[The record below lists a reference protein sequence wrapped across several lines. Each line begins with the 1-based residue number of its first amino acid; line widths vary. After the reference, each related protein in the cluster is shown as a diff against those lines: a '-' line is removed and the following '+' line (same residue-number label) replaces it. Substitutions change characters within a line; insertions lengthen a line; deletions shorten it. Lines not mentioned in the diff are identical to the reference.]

1 MSMKY
6 IKGDNRR
13 QYVLFPACLNECV
26 GQDSP
31 VRYIDAFV
39 DSLDLAELG
48 FGHMSEKE
56 FENGGRPPYNPSDL
70 VKLYVYGYFNS
81 IRSSRK
87 LERECKTNIE
97 VMWLL
102 CKLTPDYHTISD
114 FRKDNLKAIKKMF
127 KALNKQLDSFGLFS
141 HSYISVD
148 GSKFKAVNSKD
159 NNFTLNK
166 LDDRIERLESHEKQY
181 LQELD
186 QNDFDDERQL
196 SKEELKHK
204 LEVCQERKARYEEYR
219 DQLEKSGES
228 QMSLTDKDAKL
239 MKFNDGFDVGY
250 NVQTGVEAGS
260 HLIATF
266 NVTTNPTDHGELTAT
281 MTDPKEELGHDIVEA
296 VADKG
301 YQDPVDMGEALAAG
315 IVPNV
320 IQRDGK
326 DVADVEL
333 EYVDTEVTEDML
345 NSKKPEDIEA
355 CLMAGKVP
363 AVYAGILDSPE
374 VVERKSYE
382 CVAPS
387 SLKRMTDEQMRLL
400 ALRGYF
406 VRDAE
411 KNLVYCPQG
420 QMLRQKSIKKDGH
433 IRYCN
438 KLACKKCPH
447 KCTTAAFK
455 EADFGKDT
463 LIKQAKNYKV
473 APSQDFDD
481 EGQQLVS
488 KIERKVTIRKVV
500 TYKLHLDMG
509 KMEQRK
515 CLSEHPFGTL
525 KRTLGAY
532 YFLLKSKVKVEAEMA
547 LICIAYN
554 MRRAIT
560 MLGVPELVAKIA

>member
-1 MSMKY
+1 MKY
-6 IKGDNRR
+6 IKGEDRR
-13 QYVLFPACLNECV
+13 QYVLFPACLDEYIE
-26 GQDSP
+26 QDSP

-48 FGHMSEKE
+48 FDHMSEEK
-56 FENGGRPPYNPSDL
+56 FEKGGRPPYDPSDL

-87 LERECKTNIE
+87 LESECKRNIE

-102 CKLTPDYHTISD
+102 CKVTPDYHTISD
-114 FRKDNLKAIKKMF
+114 FRKDNLSPIKKMF

-141 HSYISVD
+141 HSYISID

-166 LDDRIERLESHEKQY
+166 LDDRIERLETHENEY
-181 LQELD
+181 LLALE
-186 QNDFDDERQL
+186 QNDFNDERGL
-196 SKEELKHK
+196 SKEEIEHK
-204 LEVCQERKARYEEYR
+204 LEVCQERKERYKGYR
-219 DQLEKSGES
+219 EQLEKSGES

-260 HLIATF
+260 HLIATY
-266 NVTTNPTDHGELTAT
+266 NVTTNPTDHGEITETAS
-281 MTDPKEELGHDIVEA
+281 DAKKELEMDIMESVE
-296 VADKG
+296 DKG
-301 YQDPVDMGEALAAG
+301 YQDPVDMGNALAEG

-326 DVADVEL
+326 DVADVEV
-333 EYVDTEVTEDML
+333 EYVETEVTEEML
-345 NSKKPEDIEA
+345 NSKKPEDLRA
-355 CLMAGKVP
+355 CLQAGKVP
-363 AVYAGILDSPE
+363 SVYAGILDSPKI
-374 VVERKSYE
+374 VERKSYE

-387 SLKRMTDEQMRLL
+387 TLKSMTDEEMRLL
-400 ALRGYF
+400 ALQGYF

-420 QMLRQKSIKKDGH
+420 NILRQKSIKKNGH

-438 KLACKKCPH
+438 KLACKKCSH
-447 KCTTAAFK
+447 KCTTSAFK
-455 EADFGKDT
+455 EADFSKDS

-473 APSQDFDD
+473 DSGQDTNEGSQPPTLKM
-481 EGQQLVS
+481 E
-488 KIERKVTIRKVV
+488 KKVTITKVV

-515 CLSEHPFGTL
+515 CLSEHPFGTI
-525 KRTLGAY
+525 KRTLGSY

-547 LICIAYN
+547 LICMAYN
-554 MRRAIT
+554 IRRAIT
-560 MLGVPELVAKIA
+560 MLGVPQLVAKMA